1 MKKWTGALLGLVA
14 ATLWAGS
21 ALQAASKEEMI
32 KAAEGV
38 DQAFLK
44 AFNEGNVDAISAL
57 YWKSPDVLLFPPD
70 AMMVK
75 GSDSLRN
82 MYVQFLATMKGC
94 RLEMKET
101 HQMPV
106 GEVVLGWGLWRLT
119 MPAPDSGSAP
129 IEMLGRYTDVKA
141 ERDGKWVYLM
151 DHASV
156 PVPPDAGKK

>member
-1 MKKWTGALLGLVA
+1 
-14 ATLWAGS
+14 
-21 ALQAASKEEMI
+21 
-32 KAAEGV
+32 
-38 DQAFLK
+38 
-44 AFNEGNVDAISAL
+44 
-57 YWKSPDVLLFPPD
+57 LLFPPD

-82 MYVQFLATMKGC
+82 MFVQFLATMKGC